1 MIAGIDRRYGLLEA
15 LARCYDRLEGVEGPG
30 WSREKFG
37 WAVVIDAQGEPI
49 DCIDLRD
56 TSRRKPNATLHT
68 VPAGVKRA
76 SGIAPNFLWDKTSY
90 SLGCTAGRSKRTAD
104 EHEAFVQANLE
115 RLAGTSDA
123 GLIAFR
129 RFLERWRPDRFEN
142 DPFRPDMLDANI
154 MFRLDTDDDVFLHQR
169 PAARRLVDVR
179 PLPSAKTIVCLV
191 TGDRGPVARLHPS
204 IKGVEGAQSAGASL
218 VSFNL
223 PAFESYGMT
232 QGENAPTSEAAAFK
246 YGAALNRMVARD
258 SRNRVKRP
266 IGGATVV
273 YWADA
278 SNASSA
284 RAADA
289 WFGDALSGDV
299 EDEDEA
305 RKVGEDLERL
315 ARGVPLSE
323 IRSRIEPGTR
333 FHVLG
338 LSPNVARLAI
348 RYWLSDDLDTLARR
362 LAVHH
367 EHLRLEPVPWRRPPG
382 VNSLLAHTTALQG
395 KFENVPP
402 LLAGEVMRAIL
413 TGTTYPRTWLA
424 AAIMRLRA
432 GDDPALGWHAAAI
445 RAVLT
450 RQREKVSR
458 PRKEIGPPM
467 SLDRDH
473 PNIGYQLGRLFAVYE
488 LAQRAALGRSVK
500 STIRDK
506 YFAGA
511 SSAPASIFPLI
522 IAHGQNHLARVRKD
536 KPGWA
541 AMIER
546 EVEEVMGRI
555 TPTVPFSLPRSLRLE
570 DQGEFAIGYYHQRK
584 TKLGGE
590 VGDQPS
596 LEDDA
601 AEGTDNDE

>member
-1 MIAGIDRRYGLLEA
+1 
-15 LARCYDRLEGVEGPG
+15 
-30 WSREKFG
+30 
-37 WAVVIDAQGEPI
+37 
-49 DCIDLRD
+49 
-56 TSRRKPNATLHT
+56 
-68 VPAGVKRA
+68 
-76 SGIAPNFLWDKTSY
+76 
-90 SLGCTAGRSKRTAD
+90 
-104 EHEAFVQANLE
+104 
-115 RLAGTSDA
+115 
-123 GLIAFR
+123 
-129 RFLERWRPDRFEN
+129 
-142 DPFRPDMLDANI
+142 
-154 MFRLDTDDDVFLHQR
+154 
-169 PAARRLVDVR
+169 
-179 PLPSAKTIVCLV
+179 
-191 TGDRGPVARLHPS
+191 
-204 IKGVEGAQSAGASL
+204 
-218 VSFNL
+218 
-223 PAFESYGMT
+223 
-232 QGENAPTSEAAAFK
+232 
-246 YGAALNRMVARD
+246 
-258 SRNRVKRP
+258 
-266 IGGATVV
+266 
-273 YWADA
+273 
-278 SNASSA
+278 
-284 RAADA
+284 
-289 WFGDALSGDV
+289 
-299 EDEDEA
+299 
-305 RKVGEDLERL
+305 
-315 ARGVPLSE
+315 
-323 IRSRIEPGTR
+323 
-333 FHVLG
+333 
-338 LSPNVARLAI
+338 
-348 RYWLSDDLDTLARR
+348 
-362 LAVHH
+362 
-367 EHLRLEPVPWRRPPG
+367 
-382 VNSLLAHTTALQG
+382 
-395 KFENVPP
+395 
-402 LLAGEVMRAIL
+402 MRAIL